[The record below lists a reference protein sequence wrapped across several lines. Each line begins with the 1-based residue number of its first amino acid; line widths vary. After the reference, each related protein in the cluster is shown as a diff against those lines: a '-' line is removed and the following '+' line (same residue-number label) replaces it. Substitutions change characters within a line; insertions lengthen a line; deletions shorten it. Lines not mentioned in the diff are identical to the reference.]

1 MSVHRICE
9 FDPFWTKNFFLQ
21 KDTQTDGRTHRRR
34 RSNSSLNKEKRK
46 CQKIIGKKDE
56 KIRKLWKTFYHL
68 WQEKPLH
75 GPACLLLMISF
86 SKLYFDCLYCIQS
99 YQTWVVSPMSI
110 WIRAQLPGEIR
121 YNSCHINVTK
131 SVRSLSTRQWHIGSN
146 SSLWLRIPTLT
157 EICPSRLVSWVP
169 KTITVYFSR
178 VSWIKEIHA
187 KGLFTTSKSSQRVL
201 HLPFQTHRECF

>member
-1 MSVHRICE
+1 M
-9 FDPFWTKNFFLQ
+9 FF
-21 KDTQTDGRTHRRR
+21 
-34 RSNSSLNKEKRK
+34 
-46 CQKIIGKKDE
+46 
-56 KIRKLWKTFYHL
+56 
-68 WQEKPLH
+68 
-75 GPACLLLMISF
+75 F
-86 SKLYFDCLYCIQS
+86 SKKKSILATLEISKWCRWIKHMCIFNCIYQGRKSFKTIFWLPLLYSITFLKS